1 MRDIKNKL
9 TSGKNTKNIQTRKG
23 KSFGYQVLG
32 FGAGG
37 GPVTFIV
44 ATGGTITTV
53 DTDYKVHTFTGPG
66 TFEVTQAGSGDNEGV
81 GYLIVGGAGAGGSG
95 SQGGG
100 GGAGG
105 YREATTGGYTASP
118 LATPTLV
125 PVSVQTYPIVIGGG
139 GAKGSPG
146 PEDNTTQGG
155 NSGVASSALGLTSAG
170 GGRGTS
176 GATPT
181 RGPGESGGSGGG
193 NNSGNTPIHAGNTP
207 PVSPPQGFPGGNGPA
222 GSPSG
227 FGAGG
232 GGAGNSRAQPWV
244 GDDGGTSS
252 ITGSAVILAT
262 GGGGGKNSGPGVP
275 SNQGPRG
282 GGAGGSSNIAGNS
295 GATGNTDGGDSGTNL
310 GAGGGGGGR
319 QNSVQSRAGGNG
331 GAGVVHIRYKFQ

>member
-37 GPVTFIV
+37 AGSPFIE

-66 TFEVTQAGSGDNEGV
+66 TFEVTQTGSVGA
-81 GYLIVGGAGAGGSG
+81 GYLIVGGAGSGGTG

-118 LATPTLV
+118 LATDQLIVLPAT
-125 PVSVQTYPIVIGGG
+125 TYPIVIGGG
-139 GAKGSPG
+139 GSKGSPG
-146 PEDNTTQGG
+146 PECFNTQGG
-155 NSGVASSALGLTSAG
+155 NSGVASSALGITSAG
-170 GGRGTS
+170 GGRGAS
-176 GATPT
+176 GPGAP
-181 RGPGESGGSGGG
+181 RPLGESGGSGGG
-193 NNSGNTPIHAGNTP
+193 NNQTTPTTVLAGNTP
-207 PVSPPQGFPGGNGPA
+207 PVSPPQGFPGGDAPA
-222 GSPSG
+222 GSPAG
-227 FGAGG
+227 IGAGG
-232 GGAGNSRAQPWV
+232 GGAGDSRSNQWV
-244 GDDGGTSS
+244 GDNGATSS

-262 GGGGGKNSGPGVP
+262 GGGGGKNSGTGLPADG
-275 SNQGPRG
+275 GPRG

-310 GAGGGGGGR
+310 GSGGGGGGR
-319 QNSVQSRAGGNG
+319 QSSVQSRAGGNG